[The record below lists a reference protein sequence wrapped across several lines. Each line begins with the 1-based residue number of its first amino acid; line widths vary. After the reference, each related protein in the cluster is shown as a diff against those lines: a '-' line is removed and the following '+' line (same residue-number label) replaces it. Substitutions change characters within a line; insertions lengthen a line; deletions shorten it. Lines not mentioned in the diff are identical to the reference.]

1 MSEEA
6 PDSDSDSSDTLTVSP
21 LVREGSLAL
30 GLVVLLLGSM
40 WISTGSFPPMVV
52 VESGSMMH
60 DEDGSVGA
68 IDPGDLILVMNKNR
82 ADVVTF
88 VEATEVGNENFGHES
103 HGSPG
108 DVIIFSKNGG
118 LDTPVIH
125 RALLEVVQN
134 GSGWDVPGTTLRNV
148 QAVTWTLDIDCSS
161 FHGSYNLRIEDWEP
175 NHSGFLTS
183 GDNNAEGCMID
194 QSGVSSNGPAS
205 GMRDSNNEPV
215 EAVKDEWIVGVASSE
230 VPWIGSIKLITSG
243 NWEEVTPRSWYSLTL
258 LILLILGLPVAIE
271 QCQER
276 NSRSEEEE

>member
-1 MSEEA
+1 MTEEA

-148 QAVTWTLDIDCSS
+148 QTVTWTLDIPCSS
-161 FHGSYNLRIEDWEP
+161 FHGNYNLRIED
-175 NHSGFLTS
+175 
-183 GDNNAEGCMID
+183 
-194 QSGVSSNGPAS
+194 
-205 GMRDSNNEPV
+205 
-215 EAVKDEWIVGVASSE
+215 
-230 VPWIGSIKLITSG
+230 
-243 NWEEVTPRSWYSLTL
+243 
-258 LILLILGLPVAIE
+258 
-271 QCQER
+271 
-276 NSRSEEEE
+276 

>member
-88 VEATEVGNENFGHES
+88 VEATEAGNENFGHES

-148 QAVTWTLDIDCSS
+148 QTVTWTLGIPCSS
-161 FHGSYNLRIEDWEP
+161 FHGNYNLRIEDWEP
-175 NHSGFLTS
+175 SHSGFLTS
-183 GDNNAEGCMID
+183 GDNNADGCMID

-215 EAVKDEWIVGVASSE
+215 EAVKDEWIVGIASSE

-243 NWEEVTPRSWYSLTL
+243 NWEEVTSRSWYSLTL

-271 QCQER
+271 QFQER

>member
-271 QCQER
+271 QFQER